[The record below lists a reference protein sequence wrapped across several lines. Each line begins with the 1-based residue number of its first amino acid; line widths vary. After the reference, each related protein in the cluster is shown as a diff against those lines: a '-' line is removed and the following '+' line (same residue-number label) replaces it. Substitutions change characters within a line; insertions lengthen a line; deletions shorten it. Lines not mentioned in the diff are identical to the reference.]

1 MTRAM
6 TECEFEALLHHCAAK
21 NALIGRIALRN
32 KCATDDVRREFDKR
46 LAIWLREAKC
56 AKSE

>member
-1 MTRAM
+1 M

-46 LAIWLREAKC
+46 LALWLREAKR
-56 AKSE
+56 AKLE